1 MSAHPLPQQWAA
13 SAIMVC
19 PRPNATGGFLR
30 TRSRAPAN
38 ALAALGA
45 GASTDNTAMDQ
56 IVDAPPHQLNLAMS
70 WRNSFAAL
78 GPAFFTE
85 LAPTPLPT
93 PYGVGVNRKLAGE
106 LGLPEA
112 LLAGQD
118 GIEAFTGNLAIAG
131 SRPLASVYSGHQ
143 FGVWAGQ
150 LGDGRA
156 ILLGELETPAGPQEF
171 QLKGSGLTPYSRM
184 GDGRAVLRSSIR
196 EFLGSEAMYG
206 LGIPTTRALCVTGSD
221 APVRREEIETAAVVT
236 RVAPSFVRFGHFE
249 HFSAREQYGELAKLA
264 DYVIDR
270 FYPGCRTAPKFAGN
284 AYAAFLEQVSERT
297 AFMVAQWQ
305 AVGFCHGVMNT
316 DNMSI
321 LGLTIDY
328 GPFQFLDAFEPAHI
342 CNHSDEQGR
351 YAYNKQPNVAYWNLF
366 CLGQAL
372 LPLIADQDLA
382 LAALESYKAV
392 FPRELEARMRAKLG
406 LVDAQ
411 PGDRELIESILKLLA
426 QDKVDY
432 TIFWRRLSRHVAGE
446 SAETVRDLFLQREA
460 FDAWQLQ
467 YSQRVDEA
475 GRQAAAGLMLRTNPK
490 YVLRNHLGELAI
502 RQAKLKDYSE
512 IEDLL
517 ALVQAPYDE
526 RPGHDDKAGFPP
538 DWASQIEISCSS

>member
-1 MSAHPLPQQWAA
+1 MDQ
-13 SAIMVC
+13 VV
-19 PRPNATGGFLR
+19 TD
-30 TRSRAPAN
+30 APAQQ
-38 ALAALGA
+38 LDLGLRW
-45 GASTDNTAMDQ
+45 
-56 IVDAPPHQLNLAMS
+56 P
-70 WRNSFAAL
+70 NSFASL
-78 GPAFFTE
+78 GPAFYTE
-85 LAPTPLPT
+85 LAPTPLPS
-93 PYGVGVNRKLAGE
+93 PYGVGVNRNLARE
-106 LGLPEA
+106 LGLSDALVTSPEGVA
-112 LLAGQD
+112 
-118 GIEAFTGNLAIAG
+118 AFTGNLALVG

-156 ILLGELETPAGPQEF
+156 ILLGELETRAGPQEV

-236 RVAPSFVRFGHFE
+236 RVAPSFIRFGHFE

-270 FYPGCRTAPKFAGN
+270 FYPECRTTPKFAGN
-284 AYAAFLEQVSERT
+284 AYAALLEQVSERT
-297 AFMVAQWQ
+297 AAMVAQWQ

-328 GPFQFLDAFEPAHI
+328 GPFQFLDAFEPGHI

-372 LPLIADQDLA
+372 LPLIAEQELA
-382 LAALESYKAV
+382 LAALESYKRV
-392 FPRELEARMRAKLG
+392 FPRELETRMRAKLG
-406 LVDAQ
+406 LTDAQ
-411 PGDRELIESILKLLA
+411 PADRELIESILKLLA

-446 SAETVRDLFLQREA
+446 SVEAVRDLFLQREA
-460 FDAWQLQ
+460 FDWWLEQ
-467 YSQRVDEA
+467 YSPRVEA
-475 GRQAAAGLMLRTNPK
+475 GGREAAAELMLRTNPK
-490 YVLRNHLGELAI
+490 YILRNHLGELAI

-512 IEDLL
+512 VETLL

-526 RPGHDDKAGFPP
+526 HPGHDDKAGFPP